1 MQQVQVRALSALLKQ
16 WPGPRPPVL
25 LDVREPWEVALARL
39 DLDGTPTVCIPMA
52 EIVAR
57 VAELDP
63 EVPVFALCHHGMRSQ
78 QVATF
83 LEHQGYTSFNV
94 SGGIDAWSLE
104 VDARVPRY

>member
-25 LDVREPWEVALARL
+25 LDVREPWELALARL
-39 DLDGTPTVCIPMA
+39 DIEGTPTVCIPMS

-63 EVPVFALCHHGMRSQ
+63 EVPVLALCHHGMRSQ
-78 QVATF
+78 QVAAF

-104 VDARVPRY
+104 VDASVPRY